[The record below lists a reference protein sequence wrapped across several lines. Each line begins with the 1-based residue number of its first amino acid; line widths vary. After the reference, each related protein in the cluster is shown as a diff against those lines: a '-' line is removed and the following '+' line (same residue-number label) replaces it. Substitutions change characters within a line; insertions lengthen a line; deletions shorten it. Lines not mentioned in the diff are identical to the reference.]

1 MLKKDH
7 IDESL
12 IRSLAALLEETGL
25 TEIEIVHDDD
35 KIRVARQPAAA
46 VPLAGAAFAAVGRP
60 AAKGPP
66 ETAEPGGFDGDP
78 ANHPGVVKSPM
89 VGTAYR
95 SAEPGARPFTDVG
108 ETVTE
113 GQTILIVEAMK
124 TMNQIVAPRAGK
136 VTLILVD
143 DGQPV
148 EYGEPL
154 AIIE

>member
-1 MLKKDH
+1 MLKKDD
-7 IDESL
+7 IDEAL

-25 TEIEIVHDDD
+25 TEIEIVHDDE

-46 VPLAGAAFAAVGRP
+46 PLAGAAFAAVGR
-60 AAKGPP
+60 AVAKGPA
-66 ETAEPGGFDGDP
+66 ETAESGGFDGDP

-95 SAEPGARPFTDVG
+95 SAEPGARPFADVG

-124 TMNQIVAPRAGK
+124 TMNQIVAPRSGK
-136 VTLILVD
+136 ITVILVD